1 MAAKSPHPFQIHIL
15 FIKLSPKQIQL
26 QHLKVIYF
34 SINLKMTTLIQFHKF
49 LAAAP
54 TLHAPPL
61 MLSPIKLLDET
72 LTACDGPLDYLM
84 DQTDFLV
91 VGIMGSQ
98 CAGKSY
104 ILSELAG
111 R

>member
-1 MAAKSPHPFQIHIL
+1 
-15 FIKLSPKQIQL
+15 
-26 QHLKVIYF
+26 
-34 SINLKMTTLIQFHKF
+34 
-49 LAAAP
+49 
-54 TLHAPPL
+54 

-91 VGIMGSQ
+91 VGIIGSQ